1 MDKLLSVQF
10 SICLYRIA
18 VIEALKLDII
28 ICFSFCMVTLSLSIL
43 SLLFVEGKPGGFY
56 SSIFNKIQHL
66 HLINI

>member
-18 VIEALKLDII
+18 LIEALKLDII

-43 SLLFVEGKPGGFY
+43 SLLFVEGKPGVEFY
-56 SSIFNKIQHL
+56 TSIFNKIQHL
-66 HLINI
+66 T